1 MRRRKFL
8 LMVGWALAVP
18 LAGQAQQRQQGKTLR
33 IGFLG
38 DPAPAPR
45 DASVYGGFVQGM
57 RELGYFE
64 GRDFVIA
71 SVAVGVDD
79 LAQAARK
86 LVQDN
91 VDLILAMRQSDAV
104 RAAQHATSTIPI
116 VFVIADDPVASRL
129 VTSLSRPGGN
139 STGLTSLT
147 AQIDGK
153 RLELL
158 KEAVPT
164 LRRAALLAASAD
176 PATSQIVQAVK
187 DAARRLEIQLDVLYV
202 ASLDN
207 LGGTLKA
214 AASAG
219 DTAIAVAGSPIF
231 FLEQSRIAQWAME
244 TGVPV
249 ISPWKELPAAGG
261 LLSYGVNVR
270 EMFRQSATFV
280 VRILKGANPADLPV
294 EQATKFEL
302 VINLRAAKAL
312 GLTIP
317 PALLARADEVIE

>member
-18 LAGQAQQRQQGKTLR
+18 LAAQAQQRQQGKTLR

-38 DPAPAPR
+38 LGPGQR

-64 GRDFVIA
+64 GRDFVID

-86 LVQDN
+86 FVQN
-91 VDLILAMRQSDAV
+91 NIDLILAMTQSDAV

-139 STGLTSLT
+139 TTGLTSLN

-164 LRRAALLAASAD
+164 LRRAALLAGSAD
-176 PATSQIVQAVK
+176 PATSQIVQAAE
-187 DAARRLEIQLDVLYV
+187 DAARRLGIQLDVLYV

-207 LGGTLKA
+207 LGGTLTA

-231 FLEQSRIAQWAME
+231 FPEQSRIAQWAME

-249 ISPWKELPAAGG
+249 VSPWKELPAAGG

-280 VRILKGANPADLPV
+280 DRILKGANPADLPV

-302 VINLRAAKAL
+302 IINLKAAKAL

-317 PALLARADEVIE
+317 PTLLARADEVIE

>member
-8 LMVGWALAVP
+8 LMVGSAVAVP
-18 LAGQAQQRQQGKTLR
+18 LAAQAQQRQQGKTLR

-38 DPAPAPR
+38 PSVPRR
-45 DASVYGGFVQGM
+45 DAIVYGGFVQGM

-64 GRDFVIA
+64 GRDFVID
-71 SVAVGVDD
+71 SVPVGVDD

-86 LVQDN
+86 FVGNDI
-91 VDLILAMRQSDAV
+91 DLILAMTQSDAV
-104 RAAQHATSTIPI
+104 RAKQHATSTIPI

-139 STGLTSLT
+139 TTGLTSLN

-164 LRRAALLAASAD
+164 LRRAALLASSAD
-176 PATSQIVQAVK
+176 PATSQIVQAAE
-187 DAARRLEIQLDVLYV
+187 DAAQRLGIQLDVLYV
-202 ASLDN
+202 AGLGN
-207 LGGTLKA
+207 LGGMLTA

-219 DTAIAVAGSPIF
+219 DTAVAVAGSPTF
-231 FLEQSRIAQWAME
+231 FGEQSRIAQWAIE

-249 ISPWKELPAAGG
+249 MSPWKELLAAGG

-280 VRILKGANPADLPV
+280 DRILKGANPANLPV

-302 VINLRAAKAL
+302 VINLKTAKAL